1 MNGDIDI
8 EDLRFLVIMA
18 CILLVA
24 VFAAVGCAMQPFRDR
39 RGAADA
45 GFRWVRR

>member
-1 MNGDIDI
+1 MTGDIDI

-24 VFAAVGCAMQPFRDR
+24 MFAAVGCATQPFLGR
-39 RGAADA
+39 RRAADT